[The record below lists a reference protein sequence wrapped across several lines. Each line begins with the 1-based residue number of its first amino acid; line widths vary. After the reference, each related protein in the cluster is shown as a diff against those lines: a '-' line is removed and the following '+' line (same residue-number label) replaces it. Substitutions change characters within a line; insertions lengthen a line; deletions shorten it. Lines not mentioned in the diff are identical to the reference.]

1 MVEFD
6 GMSGVDLRWYAVYT
20 KSRHE
25 KTVGELLWQ
34 KDIECFLP
42 LREAL
47 SQWKDRRKLVQFP
60 LFPGYLFVHTSLPD
74 RRLDII
80 KVPSVVRIVGSNNGP
95 EPIPD
100 EQIQA
105 LKHFVFSEI
114 EVDPY
119 PYMKEGDQVRI
130 IRGSLKGLRGILV
143 EKKSRFRFVLSVDLI
158 QQSVSCE
165 INAEDCEKV

>member
-1 MVEFD
+1 MVRFRHMVE
-6 GMSGVDLRWYAVYT
+6 SDLSWYAVYT

-60 LFPGYLFVHTSLPD
+60 LFPGYIFVHVCMPVQ
-74 RRLDII
+74 RLDIV

-95 EPIPD
+95 EPVPD
-100 EQIQA
+100 EQIQS
-105 LKHFVFSEI
+105 LKHFVFSEMP
-114 EVDPY
+114 VDPY
-119 PYMKEGDQVRI
+119 PYLQEGNTVRI
-130 IRGSLKGLRGILV
+130 IRGSLKGLRGILI
-143 EKKSRFRFVLSVDLI
+143 EKKSNFRFVISVDLI